1 MSNNN
6 PNSSNKYWFDGNV
19 STAIDNAVETDFN
32 NWAGTTNY
40 WFQGTPQGYLQGGEG
55 SVGESPKNLFLY
67 PNRDTTTKTKPYAYG
82 VII

>member
-6 PNSSNKYWFDGNV
+6 PNSSNKYWFESNV
-19 STAIDNAVETDFN
+19 ASCIDNGVESAMN

-55 SVGESPKNLFLY
+55 IQGQSPQNLFLY
-67 PNRDTTTKTKPYAYG
+67 EDREPTTTRRAYAYG
-82 VII
+82 TIV